1 MELTSTV
8 LFGGLSLS
16 FVVGF
21 LTGVFGV
28 GGGFLMTP
36 CLIIFL
42 GIPGPTAVG
51 TDLAIILANSSLGLF
66 KRRKSGTL
74 DLKLAL
80 TIASGS
86 LVGMVGGFYALQA
99 LTEMGPIVVHSHEVS
114 AVEFVLLCSFV
125 VLLTGVAGFL
135 FFDYCRLS
143 GHHRKKEWA
152 YCLKSTCFPSDVSL
166 RWKSQDCR

>member
-51 TDLAIILANSSLGLF
+51 TDLAIILANSSFGLF

-86 LVGMVGGFYALQA
+86 LVGMVGGFYALKS
-99 LTEMGPIVVHSHEVS
+99 LYRKRSLVDVDFP
-114 AVEFVLLCSFV
+114 V
-125 VLLTGVAGFL
+125 VLSVGDIRNIIIVTFHFRITWGGKALYEV
-135 FFDYCRLS
+135 
-143 GHHRKKEWA
+143 
-152 YCLKSTCFPSDVSL
+152 
-166 RWKSQDCR
+166 